1 MTLTYEIQS
10 ETHIRVF
17 TLGNYKAIGKNAIY
31 IDITKLISTCN
42 GLLLILYILLLSM
55 YGYVFMYVKNGSC
68 MCRYYY
74 SLTRGIGQLII
85 TSLPSGHFLTS
96 GTRSRRSRASSQRSK
111 AHRLDVV
118 TREFFHVS
126 RRHYGTSQGAYLH
139 NKTRRHFGASVSLT
153 YFVSA
158 ARKTTR

>member
-1 MTLTYEIQS
+1 MPIPYG
-10 ETHIRVF
+10 R
-17 TLGNYKAIGKNAIY
+17 
-31 IDITKLISTCN
+31 
-42 GLLLILYILLLSM
+42 ILLH
-55 YGYVFMYVKNGSC
+55 
-68 MCRYYY
+68 Y
-74 SLTRGIGQLII
+74 SLTRGIGQL
-85 TSLPSGHFLTS
+85 TSLPSDHFLTS
-96 GTRSRRSRASSQRSK
+96 GTRSRRSRASTQRSK

-126 RRHYGTSQGAYLH
+126 RRHYGTTQGAYLH